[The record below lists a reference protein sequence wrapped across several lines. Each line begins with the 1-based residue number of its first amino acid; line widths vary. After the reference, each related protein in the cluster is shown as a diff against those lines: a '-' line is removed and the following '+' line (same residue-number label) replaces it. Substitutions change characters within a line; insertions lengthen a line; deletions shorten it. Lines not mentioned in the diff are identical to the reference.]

1 MEQILNLHEYMFKF
15 DIKQGCH
22 HIDIYKPHQ
31 KCFGY
36 SWEVEGKTCYFV
48 FSVLP
53 FGLTSAPLI
62 LRKQGCSEGTS
73 SVSFEVLI
81 INCQMYFINLFILN
95 CLTLNIK
102 LFIFKLFGVKYLCPK
117 NHVFRKQNKTA
128 VYGLMDVASLVS
140 DFKLT
145 RENDDLLSLD
155 INKFVRYRTLCKS
168 ILKCGFLTKGI
179 ELTRFVLFQVLG
191 GPKL

>member
-1 MEQILNLHEYMFKF
+1 MSTCLSLTSNKAVIILIFINH
-15 DIKQGCH
+15 IKK
-22 HIDIYKPHQ
+22 Y
-31 KCFGY
+31 FGY

-117 NHVFRKQNKTA
+117 NHVFRNRIKR
-128 VYGLMDVASLVS
+128 LFMDLWMRV
-140 DFKLT
+140 
-145 RENDDLLSLD
+145 LS
-155 INKFVRYRTLCKS
+155 F
-168 ILKCGFLTKGI
+168 
-179 ELTRFVLFQVLG
+179 RF
-191 GPKL
+191 

>member
-1 MEQILNLHEYMFKF
+1 MFKF

-36 SWEVEGKTCYFV
+36 SWEVQGKTCYFV

-62 LRKQGCSEGTS
+62 LRKQGSSEGTS

-128 VYGLMDVASLVS
+128 VYGLMDARPQ
-140 DFKLT
+140 FQ
-145 RENDDLLSLD
+145 
-155 INKFVRYRTLCKS
+155 
-168 ILKCGFLTKGI
+168 ILNSPGKMMTCYLQT
-179 ELTRFVLFQVLG
+179 
-191 GPKL
+191 